1 MKEFYIGGFMMKV
14 TVSALLFLV
23 EALVVTF
30 FILLS
35 RKWFSEYLK
44 DNPHVLD
51 NNRKCLCVR
60 GIMF

>member
-1 MKEFYIGGFMMKV
+1 MMKV